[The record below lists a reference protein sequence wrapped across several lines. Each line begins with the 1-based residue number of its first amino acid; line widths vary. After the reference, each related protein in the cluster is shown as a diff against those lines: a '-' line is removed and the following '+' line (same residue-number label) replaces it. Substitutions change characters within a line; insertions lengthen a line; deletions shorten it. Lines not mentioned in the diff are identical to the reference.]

1 MKNNNYLKEDYF
13 IYKGTKLFLEDYKD
27 KFTDYNLDRNINK
40 NLLIRRFL
48 ESKKYE
54 IKFINSKRNE
64 LKNKI
69 SNTENSIKNLEN
81 SFLELDKERE
91 ARIVSILKEGNK
103 DIDFESLEDIEEAV
117 NEIKKIKDYEIK
129 KLKKLKNQIKDFDES
144 STAEENLIRI
154 LLNYIKKEFLKE
166 KDRMVKLLN
175 SGVLK
180 DVELILNYEYL
191 SIIIDGMLNI
201 EEEILG
207 G

>member
-144 STAEENLIRI
+144 SRAEENLIRI